1 VIAGFDFA
9 TIDGED
15 ASWHPPISG
24 TRRVRFLVERIY
36 DACFVTIAYL
46 VGARVSEILAL
57 EAGCVEQHP
66 AADGAELFGYLRG
79 RISKT
84 ARHEAGEPHRWT
96 APPPVQRAIDVL
108 ERLSAPLRQRT
119 GRTELWLAMPGHGLI
134 DTRPVD
140 VISANTVVVRLNRLL
155 SPCRR
160 TPTAVP
166 GI

>member
-1 VIAGFDFA
+1 
-9 TIDGED
+9 
-15 ASWHPPISG
+15 
-24 TRRVRFLVERIY
+24 
-36 DACFVTIAYL
+36 
-46 VGARVSEILAL
+46 
-57 EAGCVEQHP
+57 
-66 AADGAELFGYLRG
+66 
-79 RISKT
+79 
-84 ARHEAGEPHRWT
+84 
-96 APPPVQRAIDVL
+96 VQRAIDVL